1 MDTGVIKVA
10 EGLKKIVDTKNF
22 LLLLTLGLYVDI
34 MCMNAGVNPHYVK
47 LDSALQLLRSA
58 SIFRIY
64 IISALYIFLMVAF
77 FPGLRV
83 VIGIGRVGLCDKI
96 FRTKTDV
103 RMNRSVSER
112 KFSDWSLSVIAL
124 SAWDGVLGLCAPE
137 TAYHGFVCWLI
148 DLRVWRTNV
157 FPYDFIRAGLIIF
170 VVVLVAFAC
179 EVDG

>member
-64 IISALYIFLMVAF
+64 I
-77 FPGLRV
+77 
-83 VIGIGRVGLCDKI
+83 
-96 FRTKTDV
+96 
-103 RMNRSVSER
+103 
-112 KFSDWSLSVIAL
+112 
-124 SAWDGVLGLCAPE
+124 
-137 TAYHGFVCWLI
+137 
-148 DLRVWRTNV
+148 
-157 FPYDFIRAGLIIF
+157 
-170 VVVLVAFAC
+170 
-179 EVDG
+179 